1 MRIAITAFF
10 RGSAF
15 SGALPQVAVNLS
27 RVLVGLGHE
36 VEFILPLDSDDWF
49 IDCKELSS
57 LCPRVKLQNGMS
69 LKSYNLL
76 IEVVWFLPPDVRK
89 QLALKTVMFYHYP
102 SVFYDIEGSVYPVGT
117 LTRSFQGVDAVWTW
131 SHFKK
136 TDFEYLELLT
146 RCPVFTMP
154 FFWDPVF
161 CDTYMKESDLVGRY
175 EGPNEIVICESNESN
190 TSNCTLPMTILS
202 EIYKKTEGGVKWTV
216 INGDTL
222 IKRDFFVSNIL
233 KNLHICGTEEKPV
246 QDLSGNFTKRVRLPD
261 LLGRPSVIVSHQRFR
276 PIKYMLLDALWM
288 GLPLIH
294 NCELLKD
301 ISGGAFYNLNRVG
314 EALLG
319 WDSVCDKTVGLADKT
334 TLLNLWGPTIA
345 RATLPSLIEKT
356 LQYKAASGAA
366 IRIAFFDMWVD
377 FQPEHNLVLAA
388 LLAKGVS
395 VELNQKHP
403 NLIVFGPFG
412 EENKKP
418 IWSGIKKV
426 FYTGESMEPLV
437 RDDIILNLG
446 FRRVATENYF
456 RFPIWMT
463 ELNWFNQDPKLVKNP
478 MPLPLEILARRA
490 ELTGRSKFC
499 IFVTSNPNSSQRNT
513 VFNTVCRYKNV
524 DSAGRLFNNCTQ
536 VAGGQGGAGGQ
547 LLKIE
552 CYQKYKFAIVC
563 ENQASD
569 GYVTEKLLHAK
580 LAGCVPIYW
589 GDPLVNLEF
598 NSSAFINVSD
608 YNTVDELLNK
618 IKSLDTDDL
627 AWSEMANTPLWKDV
641 SKFKERLSGLAEAI
655 VKTFSAAAPA
665 TATATATTSAAKE
678 NVIGSSGITS
688 HAEFTK
694 FLQGEIVK
702 PLTPIRAQ
710 TDPAKYVFEP
720 IANDSNNV
728 IITCCNSKFIGS
740 AVKLALSSP
749 VPLYVWTIDVKEEEK
764 ELLRRAG
771 VKQIFMFDTQWFPNG
786 WADFWNMNHYAW
798 KPLLLSLANQC
809 FKAGTNVMYVDSGT
823 EITNKLD
830 AIWAHIVAD
839 DIFVLSQEHKMR
851 VWSHP
856 TFCSMLKMTEEEL
869 NASQYS
875 ANIMGFK
882 VGGKFRQLFTD
893 AFELAKNRDIIVGN
907 KWFQYSKEC
916 FGHRHD
922 QSIFSLLGLRAGVKP
937 HDVAKFADGTSHMFA
952 ERGGFPFYVH
962 RSLWKFVVPIAENI
976 EEVYLVNLDHRADRL
991 EKFHLSHPYLKQSIN
1006 RVSAV
1011 YGNQLVLDTGLAKLF
1026 ANNDFKW
1033 KKGVIGCAL
1042 SHYNIWKD
1050 LCKNEQRKS
1059 IMVLEDDAVL
1069 VPQFMS
1075 KWRAIAHLMPEDT
1088 DIVFLGGVLPPNKQM
1103 LPHVTEPV
1111 NPAFARVAKINMGG
1125 TMRRYFHF
1133 CTYSYIIT
1141 NKGAAK
1147 LCKLISERG
1156 IFTSIDHMMVNHGD
1170 GLLNIYFTTPLL
1182 AGCFQDEDPTYQNA
1196 DFNDF
1201 NRVDKFDSEIWN
1213 NKECFSALEVQEA
1226 LVGCVAAKFVYF
1238 EDGQKNCIEQ
1248 NWMEE
1253 LFGPIEWVSHTA
1265 ELGAG
1270 KYIVYYQHT
1279 TPVKLIEGW
1288 VNRHMDSKLF
1298 LYHASDE
1305 SCKADISIYS
1315 HSGIS
1320 GVFRNYWRPEAAGI
1334 AKVVH
1339 LPLGYLN
1346 GKGAGV
1352 DSKQIKD
1359 RAYTWS
1365 FAGAMDRPGRREV
1378 LKSLEEL
1385 GGPFKLHCTPTWNSS
1400 SNLGT
1405 EEYVKM
1411 LMDSKIV
1418 PCLQGF
1424 HNVECYRFYEAM
1436 EHGAIPIVPLD
1447 ENNSYANIFK
1457 GMGSPPILAVK
1468 DAAMLPNVIKTIS
1481 QNVEVLEKI
1490 SQDTR
1495 NWWVGYKI
1503 YLRKFISAKLSG
1515 SIS

>member
-36 VEFILPLDSDDWF
+36 VEFIIPMDSDDWF
-49 IDCKELSS
+49 IDCKELASM
-57 LCPRVKLQNGMS
+57 CPRVKLQNGMS

-117 LTRSFQGVDAVWTW
+117 LTRSFQGIDAVWTW

-146 RCPVFTMP
+146 RCPVFTLP

-161 CDTYMKESDLVGRY
+161 CDTYMKESGTLGSGRY

-233 KNLHICGTEEKPV
+233 KNLHVCGTEEKPIA
-246 QDLSGNFTKRVRLPD
+246 DLSGNFTKRVRLPD

-276 PIKYMLLDALWM
+276 PIKYMLLDALWV

-319 WDSVCDKTVGLADKT
+319 WDSVCNKTLGNVDKTM
-334 TLLNLWGPTIA
+334 LLNLWGPTIA
-345 RATLPSLIEKT
+345 RASLPALLEKT
-356 LQYKAASGAA
+356 LSYKASSVSA
-366 IRIAFFDMWVD
+366 IRVAFFDMWVD

-388 LLAKGVS
+388 LMAKGVS
-395 VELNQKHP
+395 VELNQKNP
-403 NLIVFGPFG
+403 NLIIFGPFG
-412 EENKKP
+412 EENKKSM
-418 IWSGIKKV
+418 WSGIKKI
-426 FYTGESMEPLV
+426 FYTGECIEPVV
-437 RDDIILNLG
+437 RDDIVLNIG

-463 ELNWFNQDPKLVKNP
+463 ELNWFNQDPTLVKNP
-478 MPLPLEILARRA
+478 VPLPLDMLGKRA

-499 IFVTSNPNSSQRNT
+499 IFVTSNPTSSQRNT

-524 DSAGRLFNNCTQ
+524 DSAGRLFTNSDP

-547 LLKIE
+547 RQKIE
-552 CYQKYKFAIVC
+552 YYQKYKFAIVC
-563 ENQASD
+563 ENQASE

-598 NSSAFINVSD
+598 NSSAFLNVSD
-608 YNTVDELLNK
+608 YKTVDDLLNK
-618 IKSLDTDDL
+618 IKALDTDDL
-627 AWSEMANTPLWKDV
+627 AWSELANQPLIKDI
-641 SKFKERLSGLAEAI
+641 SKFKDRLSGLADTI
-655 VKTFSAAAPA
+655 VKAVSKPA
-665 TATATATTSAAKE
+665 LGSSTQTTE
-678 NVIGSSGITS
+678 VGSSGVTS
-688 HAEFTK
+688 HEEFTK
-694 FLQGEIVK
+694 FLQGEFVK
-702 PLTPIRAQ
+702 PVNPVTLQ
-710 TDPAKYVFEP
+710 TDQSKYVFEP
-720 IANDSNNV
+720 LENESNNV
-728 IITCCNSKFIGS
+728 IISCCNSRFVGS

-749 VPLYVWTIDVKEEEK
+749 VPIYIWTIDVKEEEK

-771 VKQIFMFDTQWFPNG
+771 VKLIYGFDTKWFPNG
-786 WADFWNMNHYAW
+786 WTDFWNMNHYAW

-809 FKAGTNVMYVDSGT
+809 FKAGTNVLYLDSGI
-823 EITNKLD
+823 EVTNKLD
-830 AIWAHIVAD
+830 AVWGHISAD
-839 DIFVLSQEHKMR
+839 DIFVCSQDHKMR

-856 TFCSMLKMTEEEL
+856 TFCSMLKMTEDEL
-869 NASQYS
+869 NAQQYS
-875 ANIMGFK
+875 ANIVGFK
-882 VGGKFRQLFTD
+882 VGGKYKQLFTD
-893 AFELAKNRDIIVGN
+893 AFELAKNKDIIVGN

-922 QSIFSLLGLRAGVKP
+922 QSILSLLGLRAGVKT
-937 HDVAKFADGTSHMFA
+937 HSIEKFADGTSHVFC
-952 ERGGFPFYVH
+952 ERNGFPFYVH

-991 EKFHLSHPYLKQSIN
+991 QKFDLAHPYLKQTIN

-1011 YGNQLVLDTGLAKLF
+1011 YGNKLTLDAGLAKLF

-1050 LCKNEQRKS
+1050 LCKNEMRNS

-1103 LPHVTEPV
+1103 LPHVTESV
-1111 NPAFARVAKINMGG
+1111 NPAFARVSRLNMGG
-1125 TMRRYFHF
+1125 QMRRYFHF

-1147 LCKLISERG
+1147 LCKLIAERG

-1213 NKECFSALEVQEA
+1213 NKECFSPEEVKEA
-1226 LVGCVAAKFVYF
+1226 LAGGSRAKFVYF
-1238 EDGQKNCIEQ
+1238 EMGQKNCIEQ
-1248 NWMEE
+1248 DWLEE
-1253 LFGPIEWVSHTA
+1253 LFGPIEWVSHTDD
-1265 ELGAG
+1265 LKAG

-1305 SCKADISIYS
+1305 NLQADISIYN
-1315 HSGIS
+1315 HNGII
-1320 GVFRNYWRPEAAGI
+1320 GVFRNYWRPEAA
-1334 AKVVH
+1334 ALTKVIH

-1346 GKGAGV
+1346 GKGSGD
-1352 DSKQIKD
+1352 DSRQIKD
-1359 RAYTWS
+1359 RPYTWS

-1378 LKSLEEL
+1378 LKSLEDI
-1385 GGPFKLHCTPTWNSS
+1385 GIPFKLHCTPTWNSS

-1405 EEYVKM
+1405 EDYVKM
-1411 LMDSKIV
+1411 LKDSKIV

-1447 ENNSYANIFK
+1447 ANNSYANIFK
-1457 GMGSPPILAVK
+1457 GVAQPPILAVK
-1468 DAAMLPNVIKTIS
+1468 DTSMLPNVIKTIS

-1495 NWWVGYKI
+1495 NWWLGYKI

-1515 SIS
+1515 SI